1 MISILSVK
9 RIYLLN
15 VLKSQENLDF
25 KKANVNP
32 LKTRT
37 ENPQDFLYILYIPK
51 LAEVSKCRI
60 QILVRVCVRKCII
73 ENISLSLSY
82 AYY

>member
-51 LAEVSKCRI
+51 LVKVSKCRI
-60 QILVRVCVRKCII
+60 QILVCVRKCII